1 MLKSLLGCFLIA
13 CISYCI
19 QLQTDDRSYCF
30 CLFSI
35 DNVYHILFSCRQ
47 TRDVDRS
54 YCIRRFSLDNHHNVS
69 YLLSTK
75 FVSIQFDVYYIWVI
89 GGLGLWCLT
98 SLSTIFQLY
107 IGVQFYWWRKPE
119 YPEKST
125 DISQRI
131 LYKVIAGAL
140 SRVEYCIRRACEYN

>member
-1 MLKSLLGCFLIA
+1 
-13 CISYCI
+13 
-19 QLQTDDRSYCF
+19 
-30 CLFSI
+30 
-35 DNVYHILFSCRQ
+35 
-47 TRDVDRS
+47 
-54 YCIRRFSLDNHHNVS
+54 VS

-131 LYKVIAGAL
+131 LYKVIAGAF